1 MDHNQKYRK
10 KTGEFYTPSSV
21 VDFMIE
27 RVVNQLV
34 SSKRVELGSY
44 HQFTESLSKLRFC
57 DPSIGNGNFI
67 LGLLKWLWNVL
78 RSYSNVDGKLKA
90 DFFYHFV
97 TSNVY
102 GVELNSNALEICKTR
117 ISKTYSI
124 FQGESFVNLKCGNS
138 IIDVDAKN
146 MFSSTQLSKMNPFS
160 WEESFSEFDT
170 FDVIIGNPPY
180 FNLKKIETRTEGTQ
194 LLFSYLKNSNHW
206 KHLFRASSDIYYFF
220 IMKSLSLLKNDG
232 IVSLITPNYWIENQ
246 YADLL
251 RSEILRYQILE
262 IIDLEGIKIF
272 KDEGRWLNVST
283 CILTVQKRSTNQ
295 TFKFVR
301 KLPKNFFELKKS
313 SRTLPKHLSINP
325 SKLSTTKWIIS
336 QYLST
341 IKEISNNKEFDK
353 LGDIAKIAQGLS
365 PGVKDVFVLD
375 QLELK
380 INKIEEDVLVPF
392 VTNRHIQRWLISKKA
407 DLKAILPSRINEL
420 SEYPNTQKYLTKN
433 KSLLTM
439 GPDRKR
445 LMEKNKIRWFDYSVY
460 RNLSTFNESKTK
472 IMCPYRGLLPR
483 FSLDKEKHF
492 GATDTYAI
500 VPRDEKDTLAIL
512 GILNSSFTDFWF
524 REAGKKKG
532 KMLEFFSIPLK
543 GIPIPPKGE
552 RTKISKYVKQ
562 ILSLLNQ
569 VDERD
574 EIQISK
580 IEKELDS
587 EIAQIYGLEQDFL
600 MQYSSKNK

>member
-1 MDHNQKYRK
+1 MNHNQNYRK
-10 KTGEFYTPSSV
+10 KTGEFYTPSPV

-27 RVVNQLV
+27 RVFSQLI
-34 SSKRVELGSY
+34 SSKRVNLDNY
-44 HQFTESLSKLRFC
+44 PQFTETLSKLRFC

-78 RSYSNVDGKLKA
+78 KSYTNVDGKLRT
-90 DFFYHFV
+90 DFFYRFV
-97 TSNVY
+97 TSNIF
-102 GVELNSNALEICKTR
+102 GVELNSKSLEICKVR

-124 FQGESFVNLKCGNS
+124 FQGESFDNLKCGNS
-138 IIDVDAKN
+138 IIDVDAKD
-146 MFSSTQLSKMNPFS
+146 MFSSAQLSKMNPFS

-283 CILTVQKRSTNQ
+283 CILTVHKKSANQ
-295 TFKFVR
+295 IFKFVK

-313 SRTLPKHLSINP
+313 NRKLPKHLSIDP
-325 SKLSTTKWIIS
+325 SKLSTTKWIMS
-336 QYLST
+336 RYLST
-341 IKEISNNKEFDK
+341 IEEISNNNEFDK

-375 QLELK
+375 QHELK

-392 VTNRHIQRWLISKKA
+392 VTNRHIQRWLISKKK
-407 DLKAILPSRINEL
+407 DLKAILPSRIVEL
-420 SEYPNTQKYLTKN
+420 SEYPNTQIYLTKN
-433 KSLLTM
+433 KQLLTM

-445 LMEKNKIRWFDYSVY
+445 LMKENKIRWFDYSVY
-460 RNLSTFNESKTK
+460 RNLSTFNESQTK
-472 IMCPYRGLLPR
+472 IICPYRSLIPR

-512 GILNSSFTDFWF
+512 GILNCSFTNFWF
-524 REAGKKKG
+524 REAGKTKG
-532 KMLEFFSIPLK
+532 KMLEFFSFPLK
-543 GIPIPPKGE
+543 GIPIPSKGD
-552 RTKISKYVKQ
+552 RAKITKYVKQ
-562 ILSLLNQ
+562 ILSVLNQ
-569 VDERD
+569 VDEKD
-574 EIQISK
+574 EKQISI
-580 IEKELDS
+580 IEEELDS
-587 EIAQIYGLEQDFL
+587 EIAQIYGLKHDFL
-600 MQYSSKNK
+600 MKYSINK